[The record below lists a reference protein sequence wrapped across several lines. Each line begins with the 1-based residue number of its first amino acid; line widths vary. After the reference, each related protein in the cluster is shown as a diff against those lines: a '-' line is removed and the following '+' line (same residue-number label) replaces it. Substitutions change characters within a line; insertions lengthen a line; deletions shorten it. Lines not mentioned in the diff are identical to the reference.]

1 MDFAMIIDV
10 NPWEEHHFLT
20 ISFVLL
26 FLPFVCFLD
35 DALFIN
41 LNFDFFP
48 RIPYTYWK
56 FSRILHFLRRWNLVF
71 VLRAIG
77 AFRVFAIFVLGCF
90 FGHKEEVV
98 AHLS

>member
-1 MDFAMIIDV
+1 MHVTITAGCAPLNKQPRRIVRISDYYSLPIIPMDFAMIVDI

-41 LNFDFFP
+41 LNFDLFP
-48 RIPYTYWK
+48 RVPYAY
-56 FSRILHFLRRWNLVF
+56 
-71 VLRAIG
+71 
-77 AFRVFAIFVLGCF
+77 
-90 FGHKEEVV
+90 
-98 AHLS
+98 